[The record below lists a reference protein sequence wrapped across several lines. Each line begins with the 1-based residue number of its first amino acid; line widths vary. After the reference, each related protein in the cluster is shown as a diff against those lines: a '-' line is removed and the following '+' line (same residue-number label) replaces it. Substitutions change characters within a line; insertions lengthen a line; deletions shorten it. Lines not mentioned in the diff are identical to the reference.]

1 MRLLRVAASAI
12 ASALL
17 VVGVPWLL
25 ATTIGN
31 PADHLPDLLAGD
43 VNDQVILAAI
53 AAVLWLAWA
62 QFTVAFLVELVS
74 AIRRTPMPARI
85 PGVFTAQQGLARA
98 LVSGALLLLPM
109 SISTVAP
116 AAQAIAMTPAAAP
129 PAPSPAAAAAPDS
142 QATSATAAAARPQVP
157 TRAVTVTADGARTW
171 WDLAQAHLG
180 DGSRWQHLWN
190 LNQGRT
196 QGDGTVLVSDRTVLT
211 PGWTVLVPAP
221 AQAAAAQTPAKTATD
236 TAASGVE
243 VTVRPGDTLSEL
255 AADRGGGDWTGVWQ
269 ANAGRTEPGGDRLT
283 DPDYIEPG
291 WRITIPAPRH

>member
-17 VVGVPWLL
+17 VAGVPWLL

-53 AAVLWLAWA
+53 AAVLWIAWA

-98 LVSGALLLLPM
+98 LVSGALLLLPL

-129 PAPSPAAAAAPDS
+129 PAPSPAAAAATG
-142 QATSATAAAARPQVP
+142 ATTTSATAAAARPQIP
-157 TRAVTVTADGARTW
+157 TQAVTVTADGARTW

-180 DGSRWQHLWN
+180 DGSRWQQLWN

-196 QGDGTVLVSDRTVLT
+196 QADGTVLASDKTVLK

-221 AQAAAAQTPAKTATD
+221 AKTGTS
-236 TAASGVE
+236 TAGDGGVE

-255 AADRGGGDWTGVWQ
+255 AADHGDRDWTSVWQ
-269 ANAGRTEPGGDRLT
+269 ANAGRTEPGGEPAHRPGLHRTRLA
-283 DPDYIEPG
+283 DHHP
-291 WRITIPAPRH
+291 RPAGH

>member
-17 VVGVPWLL
+17 VAGVPWLL

-98 LVSGALLLLPM
+98 LVSGALLLLPL

-129 PAPSPAAAAAPDS
+129 PAPSPAAAAA
-142 QATSATAAAARPQVP
+142 TGAA
-157 TRAVTVTADGARTW
+157 D
-171 WDLAQAHLG
+171 DLG
-180 DGSRWQHLWN
+180 DR
-190 LNQGRT
+190 GRGPPADPHAG
-196 QGDGTVLVSDRTVLT
+196 GDGHRRRRPHVVGPRAGAPGRRLPLAATVEPQ
-211 PGWTVLVPAP
+211 PGPHP
-221 AQAAAAQTPAKTATD
+221 
-236 TAASGVE
+236 GRRH
-243 VTVRPGDTLSEL
+243 RPG
-255 AADRGGGDWTGVWQ
+255 Q
-269 ANAGRTEPGGDRLT
+269 
-283 DPDYIEPG
+283 
-291 WRITIPAPRH
+291 